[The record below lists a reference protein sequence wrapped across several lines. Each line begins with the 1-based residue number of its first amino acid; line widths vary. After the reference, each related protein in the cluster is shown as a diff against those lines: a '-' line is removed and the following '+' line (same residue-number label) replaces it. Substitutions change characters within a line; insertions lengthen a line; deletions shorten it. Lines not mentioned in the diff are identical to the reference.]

1 MAGDAHGGSHGGAH
15 GGSHGGGHI
24 MPVYMLVFT
33 FAALIILTIL
43 TVLVTRVD
51 LGGTL
56 NLSIALII
64 ATVKAG
70 LVCLYF
76 MHLRYDRPFNA
87 IILVA
92 CVLFVMLFLALS
104 TIDTEQYREDIRWQ
118 QVELSRG
125 P

>member
-1 MAGDAHGGSHGGAH
+1 MAGDAH

-64 ATVKAG
+64 ATVKAA

-76 MHLRYDRPFNA
+76 MHLRYDRPFNS
-87 IILVA
+87 IILGA
-92 CVLFVMLFLALS
+92 CVLFVILFLGLS
-104 TIDTEQYREDIRWQ
+104 TIDTEQYRDEIHWR